1 MYELLTQ
8 IIILV
13 GIFFIFRAIFFGPNL
28 GIKRFAGWLGFI
40 FFVMLVIFVFFSP
53 DNRVAGILWGIF
65 SFPLRPLGLSLL
77 LLGSALANRPRADKI
92 TYTPI
97 FGGALRTVTAIRI
110 VLAPKVL
117 AAFLILLITSI
128 PLTAYYL
135 TAQTEQQA
143 ALELSQRPVTSEVQA
158 IVVLGEGTL
167 PADPVYRIRTQLSN
181 TANGLSVNLESRLT
195 FAAQLYNAQ
204 TCATN
209 CPVIIVSAGP
219 QAILARP
226 GTTATDAI
234 NTFLGRM
241 GVPAEQIVIDTE
253 GFDPRST
260 ALAVRRILLGETG
273 ADCSIFAVCDD
284 GIHDLTSRREL
295 TVVPIVLVSP
305 AILTRRATSTFT
317 HLGFNVV
324 VRPTDFYVFQIQGG
338 LRWAALTDILPNAEA
353 LAITTRVIDEYFAWI
368 YYFMRGWLTD
378 PLTV

>member
-1 MYELLTQ
+1 MYELITQ
-8 IIILV
+8 ILLLV
-13 GIFFIFRAIFFGPNL
+13 GIFFIFRLLYFGPK
-28 GIKRFAGWLGFI
+28 GIRPVAGWLGFI
-40 FFVMLVIFVFFSP
+40 FFVILILFVFFTP
-53 DNRVAGILWGIF
+53 GNRVAGILWGIF

-77 LLGSALANRPRADKI
+77 LLGSAIGRR
-92 TYTPI
+92 
-97 FGGALRTVTAIRI
+97 RTVDEITIPYFFKEGFYVAKKIQ
-110 VLAPKVL
+110 VLLIPQVL
-117 AAFLILLITSI
+117 AAFLILLITSL
-128 PLTAYYL
+128 PLTAFFL
-135 TAQTEQQA
+135 TAQTEQQS

-167 PADPVYRIRTQLSN
+167 PTDPVYRIRTQLSN

-195 FAAQLYNAQ
+195 FAAQLYSAQ

-219 QAILARP
+219 QALLARP
-226 GTTATDAI
+226 GTTTTDAI
-234 NTFLGRM
+234 NAFLGRM
-241 GVPAEQIVIDTE
+241 GVPAEQIIVDTE

-284 GIHDLTSRREL
+284 GVRDLTANRQL

-317 HLGFNVV
+317 NLGFNVV

-338 LRWAALTDILPNAEA
+338 LRWAALTDLLPNAEA

-368 YYFMRGWLTD
+368 YYFMRGWLVD

>member
-1 MYELLTQ
+1 MYELITQ
-8 IIILV
+8 ILLLV
-13 GIFFIFRAIFFGPNL
+13 GIFFIFRLLFLGPK
-28 GIKRFAGWLGFI
+28 GVKPVVGWLGFV
-40 FFVMLVIFVFFSP
+40 FLVILVLFVFFSP
-53 DNRVAGILWGIF
+53 DNRVAGLLWGIL
-65 SFPLRPLGLSLL
+65 SFPLRPIGLSLI
-77 LLGSALANRPRADKI
+77 LLGSALSKKPSVWLDGNVKRP
-92 TYTPI
+92 
-97 FGGALRTVTAIRI
+97 AI
-110 VLAPKVL
+110 PKPQVL
-117 AAFLILLITSI
+117 AAFLILIITSL
-128 PLTAYYL
+128 PLTAYFL
-135 TAQTEQQA
+135 TAQTEQQS

-167 PADPVYRIRTQLSN
+167 PTDPVYRIRTQLSN

-195 FAAQLYNAQ
+195 FAAQLYSAQ

-219 QAILARP
+219 QALLARP
-226 GTTATDAI
+226 GTTTTDAI
-234 NTFLGRM
+234 NAFLGRM
-241 GVPAEQIVIDTE
+241 GVPAEQIIVDTE

-284 GIHDLTSRREL
+284 GVRDLTANRQL

-317 HLGFNVV
+317 NLGFNVV

-338 LRWAALTDILPNAEA
+338 LRWAALTDLLPNAEA

-368 YYFMRGWLTD
+368 YYFMRGWLVD

>member
-1 MYELLTQ
+1 
-8 IIILV
+8 
-13 GIFFIFRAIFFGPNL
+13 
-28 GIKRFAGWLGFI
+28 
-40 FFVMLVIFVFFSP
+40 
-53 DNRVAGILWGIF
+53 
-65 SFPLRPLGLSLL
+65 
-77 LLGSALANRPRADKI
+77 LLGYSLHWGVGKISIARPQI
-92 TYTPI
+92 
-97 FGGALRTVTAIRI
+97 
-110 VLAPKVL
+110 L
-117 AAFLILLITSI
+117 AAFLILLITSL
-128 PLTAYYL
+128 PLTAYFL
-135 TAQTEQQA
+135 TAQTEQQS

-167 PADPVYRIRTQLSN
+167 PTDPVYRIRTQLSN

-195 FAAQLYNAQ
+195 FAAQLYSAQ

-219 QAILARP
+219 QALLARP
-226 GTTATDAI
+226 GTTTTDAI
-234 NTFLGRM
+234 NAFLGRM
-241 GVPAEQIVIDTE
+241 GVPAEQIIVDTE

-284 GIHDLTSRREL
+284 GIRDLTARREL
-295 TVVPIVLVSP
+295 RVVPIVLVSP

-317 HLGFNVV
+317 NLGFNVV

-338 LRWAALTDILPNAEA
+338 LRWAALTDLLPNAEA

-368 YYFMRGWLTD
+368 YYFMRGWLVD

>member
-8 IIILV
+8 IILLV
-13 GIFFIFRAIFFGPNL
+13 GIFFLFRLLFFGPK
-28 GIKRFAGWLGFI
+28 GIRPVAGWLGFI
-40 FFVMLVIFVFFSP
+40 FFVMLVLFVFFTP
-53 DNRVAGILWGIF
+53 DNRVAGFLWGIF
-65 SFPLRPLGLSLL
+65 SFPLRPLGLSLIL
-77 LLGSALANRPRADKI
+77 LATALSRQATVDKV
-92 TYTPI
+92 TFVPF
-97 FGGALRTVTAIRI
+97 FGFLEPVSVGKVRVIPVAR
-110 VLAPKVL
+110 VL
-117 AAFLILLITSI
+117 AAFLILLITSLPI
-128 PLTAYYL
+128 TAYFL

-167 PADPVYRIRTQLSN
+167 PADPTYRIRTQLSN

-195 FAAQLYNAQ
+195 FAAQLYSAQ

-209 CPVIIVSAGP
+209 CPIIIVSAGP
-219 QAILARP
+219 QALLARP

-241 GVPAEQIVIDTE
+241 GVPAEQIVVDTE

-284 GIHDLTSRREL
+284 GVQDLTSRREL

-317 HLGFNVV
+317 NLGFNVV

-338 LRWAALTDILPNAEA
+338 LRWAAITDILPNAEA
-353 LAITTRVIDEYFAWI
+353 LAITTRVVDEYFAWI